1 MCTFGV
7 LGLSCASPG
16 GLVWWGRQQAHLRV
30 PVFKNTTKIQR
41 KGPTREGEKNE
52 KLWREREEK
61 ARNFGPPTLWGP
73 TLRSPS
79 PPSGQVWPK
88 SAGQSRFGPKRSI
101 KVGQSRS
108 NFSGQSRIWPKSEN
122 KDGKV
127 GLAKVGL
134 SRANVLGDEQQ
145 DQEDTGVRAVHCGH
159 QLEKDVLARPDSDLL
174 VHGKDARAGSTS
186 NMSDFHVNM
195 NLCFVYGW
203 NGLLWLS
210 AQTSP

>member
-1 MCTFGV
+1 MKNC
-7 LGLSCASPG
+7 G
-16 GLVWWGRQQAHLRV
+16 GRG
-30 PVFKNTTKIQR
+30 KK
-41 KGPTREGEKNE
+41 KREI
-52 KLWREREEK
+52 L
-61 ARNFGPPTLWGP
+61 GPPPFGAP
-73 TLRSPS
+73 PFEAPP

-145 DQEDTGVRAVHCGH
+145 DQEDTGARAVHCGH

-186 NMSDFHVNM
+186 NLSDFHVNM
-195 NLCFVYGW
+195 NLCLVNGW